1 MLTKWNHFLNQ
12 VLDLNF
18 GEETSKNKKRL
29 TKGWSTAILFFIV
42 IAWLL
47 AVKILISLGTEILP
61 GTM

>member
-18 GEETSKNKKRL
+18 GEETNKNKKKL
-29 TKGWSTAILFFIV
+29 TKSWSTAILFFIV
-42 IAWLL
+42 IVWLL
-47 AVKILISLGTEILP
+47 AVKILVSLGTEILP

>member
-18 GEETSKNKKRL
+18 GEETNKNKKKL
-29 TKGWSTAILFFIV
+29 TNGWSTAILFFIV
-42 IAWLL
+42 IVWLL
-47 AVKILISLGTEILP
+47 AVKILVSLGTEILP

>member
-18 GEETSKNKKRL
+18 GEETNKNKKKL
-29 TKGWSTAILFFIV
+29 TKCWSTAILFFIV